1 MHGIT
6 SVAVLLG
13 VAIASPA
20 FARADE
26 EKPEFPKWEEV
37 SKDFEKVVS
46 TADGAA
52 SLYGL
57 WLRKKDNQMLAELP
71 SGYASQKHYI
81 ALTSPTGEIFAGLQI
96 GELYVY
102 WKRYDTRLA
111 LIAPNLMNRADEDAQ
126 VKDAL
131 KRHFPDQVVV
141 DVPIVCMG
149 PNGQPVL
156 DLDELLVSKA
166 GTFYGSF
173 AEGLKSQLATVDQA
187 KAFPENVE
195 ITLEVPDHSGTLKKF
210 HYSISRIPDDM
221 GYQPRIAD
229 NRVGYFLTSYRDLA
243 KFRDDQVSVRY
254 VNRWKLEKAD
264 PKLKISP
271 PKEPIRFYL
280 EHTVPVRY
288 RRWVKE
294 GVLAWNKAFEKV
306 GISDAVVV
314 EYQDKDSGANMDKDP
329 EDVRYNF
336 VRWLSNDIGTA
347 IGPSRAHPLTGQI
360 LDADIILTDGW
371 IRHFWYQANEYLP
384 EQAME
389 GFTSETLRWLDE
401 HPDWDPRL
409 RLAEPGARAR
419 LLEERQRRLALGG
432 AVAEI
437 ASGDGAAM
445 QAGDVQDLALQ
456 RGSMAM
462 LCSAS
467 SAKAQSMRL
476 MGLTFRIHGL
486 VGEESEG
493 DEGDKIDGIPEWFVG
508 PSLADLVMHEVGH
521 TLGLRHNFKATS
533 AYSLKQI
540 NSQEFKGQKPFAGS
554 VMDYI
559 PVNVNMGEGEV
570 QGDFVMNGVG
580 PYDMWAIEYGYT
592 FGDPK
597 EVVKRVGEPELAY
610 LTDEDT
616 SGPDPLARRYDF
628 AQDPLDFAQNRL
640 KIADHARQQ
649 VLEKFVKDGETWAK
663 ARRGYEI
670 TLGEQLGALSIMAN
684 WIGGAHVERLNK
696 GDAENRA
703 PIQVVAAERQRK
715 ALGFVVENCFFDG
728 AFGLTPDL
736 MSHMTLEKWY
746 DPWDWASA
754 YEDSAWPVHDRVAG
768 IQASVLSM
776 LMNPTK
782 LRRVYDNEFYVPRD
796 QDCFTLAELME
807 TLASAVWAEIDYAPD
822 AYRSDSKAVAAGSP
836 KGTAFSPRHPMI
848 SSLRRSLQREHVD
861 RLIDLCMQRDS
872 RAASRTISVLSRAG
886 LRGIGEAIATAL
898 KADLDPYTE
907 AHLQDAGTRIAKA
920 LEASYTYE
928 SASGLRGGQVI
939 YFKQADK

>member
-1 MHGIT
+1 MHRIT
-6 SVAVLLG
+6 SAAVLLG
-13 VAIASPA
+13 VAIALPA
-20 FARADE
+20 HARADE

-57 WLRKKDNQMLAELP
+57 WTRKKDNQMLAELP
-71 SGYASQKHYI
+71 AGYENQKHFI
-81 ALTSPTGEIFAGLQI
+81 ALTAPTGEIFAGLQI

-102 WKRYDTRLA
+102 WKRFDKRIA
-111 LIAPNLMNRADEDAQ
+111 LIAPDLLNRADADAQ

-131 KRHFPDQVVV
+131 KRHFPDQVIV

-149 PNGQPVL
+149 PNGQPVI
-156 DLDELLVSKA
+156 DMDELLVNKA
-166 GTFYGSF
+166 DTFYG
-173 AEGLKSQLATVDQA
+173 EQGLKSQLATIDQA

-195 ITLEVPDHSGTLKKF
+195 ITFEVPDNSGALKKF
-210 HYSISRIPDDM
+210 HYSISRIPDSTD
-221 GYQPRIAD
+221 YQPRIAD
-229 NRVGYFLTSYRDLA
+229 NRVGYFLTAYRDLG

-264 PKLKISP
+264 PKLKVSP

-294 GVLAWNKAFEKV
+294 GALAWNKAFEKV

-314 EYQDKDSGANMDKDP
+314 EYQDKETGANMDKDP

-336 VRWLSNDIGTA
+336 IRWLSNDIGTA

-360 LDADIILTDGW
+360 LDADVILTDGW
-371 IRHFWYQANEYLP
+371 IRHFWYQANEFLP
-384 EQAME
+384 EEAME

-409 RLAEPGARAR
+409 RLADAGERAR
-419 LLEERQRRLALGG
+419 LLEERNRRLVLGS
-432 AVAEI
+432 VAAEV

-445 QAGDVQDLALQ
+445 QSGNLQDLALR

-467 SAKAQSMRL
+467 DAKAQSMRL
-476 MGLTFRIHGL
+476 MGLTFAIHGL
-486 VGEESEG
+486 VGEEVEG
-493 DEGDKIDGIPEWFVG
+493 SDESDKIDGIPEWFVG

-533 AYSLKQI
+533 VYSLKDV
-540 NSQEFKGQKPFAGS
+540 NSAAFKGQKPFAGS

-570 QGDFVMNGVG
+570 QGDFVMCAVG

-597 EVVKRVGEPELAY
+597 EVLKRVGEPELAY

-628 AQDPLDFAQNRL
+628 AQDPLDFAENRM
-640 KIADHARQQ
+640 KIATHARQH
-649 VLEKFVKDGETWAK
+649 VLEKFVKDGEPWAK
-663 ARRGYEI
+663 TRRGYEI
-670 TLGEQLGALSIMAN
+670 TLGEQLGAISIMAN
-684 WIGGAHVERLNK
+684 WLGGAHVERLNK
-696 GDAENRA
+696 GDAANRA
-703 PIQVVAAERQRK
+703 PLQVVSAERQRK
-715 ALGFVVENCFFDG
+715 ALRFVVENSFFDS
-728 AFGLTPDL
+728 AFDLNPEL
-736 MSHMTLEKWY
+736 MSHMTTEKWY
-746 DPWDWASA
+746 DPWDWSSASL
-754 YEDSAWPVHDRVAG
+754 DSTWPVHDRVSG
-768 IQASVLSM
+768 IQASVLTM

-782 LRRVYDNEFYVPRD
+782 LRRVYDNEFCAPRD
-796 QDCFTLAELME
+796 QDCFTLSEMME
-807 TLASAVWAEIDYAPD
+807 SVASAVWAEIGYAPD
-822 AYRSDSKAVAAGSP
+822 AYQSDAKAVAASAP
-836 KGTAFSPRHPMI
+836 KGKLSPRTPMV
-848 SSLRRSLQREHVD
+848 SSLRRSLQREHLE

-872 RAASRTISVLSRAG
+872 RAASRTISMLARSS
-886 LRGIGEAIATAL
+886 LRGIGGAIADNL
-898 KADLDPYTE
+898 KSELDPYTK
-907 AHLQDAGTRIAKA
+907 AHLEDAGTRIQKA
-920 LEASYTYE
+920 LEASYTYDRSSSPYGPMVFFGRE
-928 SASGLRGGQVI
+928 SE
-939 YFKQADK
+939 D